1 MASTSR
7 TPRPSSTTPKP
18 PTLTKSLSGSQSSK
32 SQKSIT
38 GFFQKRPTGT
48 PQANARLPSKVHHST
63 TPSVSKEQSV
73 PIEKAIRGSSSSLT
87 PAPSSDSFEELETI
101 ETVATEED
109 LGDVVNGLPSPITPV
124 SGAASGDGLR
134 NSLKMTPAFS
144 SPSRK
149 ASQSLGAQRKH

>member
-1 MASTSR
+1 MASTSN
-7 TPRPSSTTPKP
+7 TPRPSSSTPKP
-18 PTLTKSLSGSQSSK
+18 PTLNKSLSGSQSSK

-48 PQANARLPSKVHHST
+48 PQANARLPSRVHNST
-63 TPSVSKEQSV
+63 TPSVTIEQSV
-73 PIEKAIRGSSSSLT
+73 PVEKAIRGSSSSLT
-87 PAPSSDSFEELETI
+87 PAPSSDSLEELETI
-101 ETVATEED
+101 ETAAIEAD
-109 LGDVVNGLPSPITPV
+109 LGDVLNGLPSPITPA

-149 ASQSLGAQRKH
+149 ASQSLGTQRKH